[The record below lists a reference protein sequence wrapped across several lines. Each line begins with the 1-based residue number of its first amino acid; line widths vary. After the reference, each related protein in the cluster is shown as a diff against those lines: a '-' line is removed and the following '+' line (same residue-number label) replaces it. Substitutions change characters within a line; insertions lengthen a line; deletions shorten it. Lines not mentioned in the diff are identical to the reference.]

1 MPYYTIGGYLSYLLY
16 MLPAYLIVLFVQ
28 LRLKSVVS
36 KYSAVQVKSG
46 MTGEESARL
55 VASRGGAAGISVVP
69 VSGQLTDNFNPSNNT
84 ISLSTPVYGV
94 RSVTAVGV
102 AAHEAGHAVQYAEDY
117 GPAKLRSATVK
128 ICNIGSRLSLPLI
141 FIGMI
146 SSIEALI
153 YAGIICFSAV
163 VFFQLVTLPV
173 EFNASRRAVAMLGQ
187 SGTLTDEE
195 LKGVRKVLNAAAMT
209 YVGALAQSV
218 FQIMYYLSR
227 VRRK

>member
-55 VASRGGAAGISVVP
+55 VASRGGAIGISVVP

-173 EFNASRRAVAMLGQ
+173 EFNASRRAVAILGQ

>member
-173 EFNASRRAVAMLGQ
+173 EFNASRRAVAILGQ